1 MWWRASFFFGKKS
14 FALHHSQSTA
24 APFMVRCTQRANTAI
39 GAAPSDLLT
48 MLFDSPCTFFSARIR
63 TTFFLFI
70 PHAPLAVSYHQ
81 SPFRVPS
88 LSPAAF
94 WAGGERQGRASDFGN
109 VSCCTQYVLVTSTIL
124 NMVAEHKFSF
134 LLCCVQCFHN
144 QSRSTVSLC
153 ERRFHAWHRRSLVWS
168 ARGILFFFCGSLSPS
183 PSESLFFST
192 AARRERESKSNF
204 LGRVGFPQISSVPLR
219 RSARQCGVHGVSSGY
234 GGISE

>member
-1 MWWRASFFFGKKS
+1 
-14 FALHHSQSTA
+14 
-24 APFMVRCTQRANTAI
+24 MVRCTQRANTAI

-48 MLFDSPCTFFSARIR
+48 MLFDSPCTFFLLSENPHNF
-63 TTFFLFI
+63 FFLFI

-168 ARGILFFFCGSLSPS
+168 GLVGQGNSFFFFAAAFPRRLPS
-183 PSESLFFST
+183 PFFFLQQGGG
-192 AARRERESKSNF
+192 REREQVKFPWPSRLPTNQ
-204 LGRVGFPQISSVPLR
+204 LGAVAAQCETVRRPWGVQRLWRDIRMTLR
-219 RSARQCGVHGVSSGY
+219 ATVSGVRRGNHW
-234 GGISE
+234 

>member
-1 MWWRASFFFGKKS
+1 
-14 FALHHSQSTA
+14 
-24 APFMVRCTQRANTAI
+24 MVRCTQRANTAI

-63 TTFFLFI
+63 TTFFFLFI

-88 LSPAAF
+88 LPPAAF

-168 ARGILFFFCGSLSPS
+168 GLVGQGNSFFLRQPFPVAFRV
-183 PSESLFFST
+183 LFFST